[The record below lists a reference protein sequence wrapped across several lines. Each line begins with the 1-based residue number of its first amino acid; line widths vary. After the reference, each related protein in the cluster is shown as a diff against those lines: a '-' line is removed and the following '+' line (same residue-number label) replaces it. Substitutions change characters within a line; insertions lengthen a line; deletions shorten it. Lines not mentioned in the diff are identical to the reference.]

1 MSGSVPY
8 PKMSITGDI
17 GSGKS
22 AVARLLHERTGYPI
36 YSTGALQRR
45 IAARHGMS
53 TLELNEYAE
62 THPEIDDE
70 IDSESI
76 RLGKTDE
83 SFIIDS
89 RIAWHFIPHS
99 FKVYLSV
106 DLEVAARRIL
116 GDDERTRESYEDL
129 ETAKCEI
136 SKRRRSEVER
146 FRSIYGID
154 LSDLDNYD
162 LVVDT
167 SEASQEEIAEV
178 VLRAFRSWSRGEDGG
193 GRLAPAVFGRVK
205 AAARVL

>member
-1 MSGSVPY
+1 
-8 PKMSITGDI
+8 MSITGDI

-22 AVARLLHERTGYPI
+22 AVTRLLHGLTGFPV

-45 IAARHGMS
+45 IAARHGMT
-53 TLELNEYAE
+53 TLELNRYAE

-76 RLGKTDE
+76 RLGRTDE

-99 FKVYLSV
+99 FKVYLAV
-106 DLEVAARRIL
+106 DLDVAARRIL
-116 GDDERTRESYEDL
+116 GDGERSREFYTDL
-129 ETAKCEI
+129 ETAKREI
-136 SKRRRSEVER
+136 ANRRRSEVER

-167 SEASQEEIAEV
+167 SETSQEEIAEV
-178 VLRAFRSWSRGEDGG
+178 VLRAFRRWARGEATGDRRG
-193 GRLAPAVFGRVK
+193 
-205 AAARVL
+205 